1 MIVNFTLDKIS
12 IEKTGISKGTIEAKN
27 SIKFLDVAESTLP
40 ETMKDQHLIK
50 FKFQYKISYLPNI
63 ATTEIIGHIHFMSD
77 KQTKD
82 KILKAWDKESKIDQS
97 LSRDLVNY
105 LFQRCSVMAL
115 SLSQQVGLPPHI
127 ALPKIAIKSRGEEPK
142 KEKPRA
148 S

>member
-12 IEKTGISKGTIEAKN
+12 VEKTGISKGTIEAKN
-27 SIKFLDVAESTLP
+27 SIKFLDVAEGPLP
-40 ETMKDQHLIK
+40 DTMKGQHILK

-63 ATTEIIGHIHFMSD
+63 ATTEILGHIHFITD
-77 KQTKD
+77 KETKN
-82 KILKAWDKESKIDQS
+82 KILKEWDKESKIEQN

-127 ALPKIAIKSRGEEPK
+127 ALPKIAIKSRSEEPK
-142 KEKPRA
+142 KEKPKA